1 MTLSI
6 EKICDS
12 LKDVRW
18 HVAAASYGSNHATL
32 IGLLVDWWISL
43 DTERHGALDSGP
55 THGYHEKG
63 IGSHRCDALFL
74 TTDNSD
80 MPMKPVG
87 LLEVEGSYGQET
99 ADKIGRFFKPGY
111 QDLNS
116 LEFAILLLYEGMPI
130 TNKEDGKKEKDFIFP
145 KAKETIEKV
154 KEVSAKNPEKSIIV
168 MILEKAY
175 RKQQKDTIRYRSEY
189 YFGEMEKVEG
199 YLYKNG
205 EEKHLGV
212 LWKK

>member
-6 EKICDS
+6 KKICDS

-18 HVAAASYGSNHATL
+18 HVAAATYGSNHATL

-43 DTERHGALDSGP
+43 DTERHGALDGGP
-55 THGYHEKG
+55 SHGCHKKG
-63 IGSHRCDALFL
+63 MCDALFL
-74 TTDNSD
+74 NTDNPD
-80 MPMKPVG
+80 THMKPIG

-145 KAKETIEKV
+145 KEKETIKRV
-154 KEVSAKNPEKSIIV
+154 QEVSANNPEKSIIV

-175 RKQQKDTIRYRSEY
+175 RKQKEGIRSRSEY

-205 EEKHLGV
+205 KEKHLGV